1 MASIHNPGPTWSV
14 TGESENTVRFVQSAS
29 AGEILA
35 ATPTTPE
42 EFVFTNAA
50 AGVHTIT
57 GFNPVQDRI
66 ELPLAQFG
74 SFAAVQGAT
83 FATSGG
89 AEINLGQ
96 GALLLLPGV
105 NPTALHASDFALT

>member
-1 MASIHNPGPTWSV
+1 
-14 TGESENTVRFVQSAS
+14 VRFVQSGS

-35 ATPTTPE
+35 APPTTPE

-57 GFNPVQDRI
+57 GFDPVQDRI